1 MQMTDGLFIIESMND
16 TDSGFEVK
24 LRTNPAHF
32 IYKSHFPGNPI
43 TPGVCVVQTAGE
55 LLERKYNRK
64 LYLKSIRN
72 VKFLAVIVPAE
83 GKIIKYTFS
92 NIVEDKTGGKAQVVV
107 SDDDTVYAKISLIFS
122 NERI

>member
-1 MQMTDGLFIIESMND
+1 MRLTDGFFNIESINE

-72 VKFLAVIVPAE
+72 VKFLSVIVPAE
-83 GKIIKYTFS
+83 GKTIKYTFS
-92 NIVEDKTGGKAQVVV
+92 NIVEDETGGKVQVVV
-107 SDDDTVYAKISLIFS
+107 SDDSTVYAKISLIFS
-122 NERI
+122 NVQI

>member
-1 MQMTDGLFIIESMND
+1 MRLTDSFFNIESIND
-16 TDSGFEVK
+16 TEGGFEVK
-24 LRTNPAHF
+24 LRTNPEHF

-55 LLERKYNRK
+55 LLERKFNRK
-64 LYLKSIRN
+64 MYLKSIKN
-72 VKFLAVIVPAE
+72 VKFLSVIVPAE

-92 NIVEDKTGGKAQVVV
+92 NVVKDDTGGKAQVVL